1 MPYSGQQQE
10 EADLPFTPAIMEE
23 MNLLL
28 QFDSAS
34 LERGIKVHSD
44 ARPEVIAACQSLHEK
59 GMVSHDDGGYL
70 TNAGV
75 EAQSHAQ
82 ALSGLLRP
90 EAAAI
95 SEH

>member
-1 MPYSGQQQE
+1 M
-10 EADLPFTPAIMEE
+10 PFTPAIMEE

-44 ARPEVIAACQSLHEK
+44 ARPEVIEACQSLHTK
-59 GMVSHDDGGYL
+59 GLVSNDDGGYL
-70 TNAGV
+70 TNAGI
-75 EAQSHAQ
+75 EAQTHAQ
-82 ALSGLLRP
+82 ALSGMLRP
-90 EAAAI
+90 EAAAV